1 MTDRDFD
8 KLFSNQLSDGLS
20 LPPNERMWEDMAD
33 RLDEH
38 DRQTKGGGIVGGNGS
53 AWWRRLA
60 WLLPLL
66 FLLLGAN
73 FWFLLKMNQTRH
85 QNEQLMGEM
94 KGMKTLMEKK
104 DTILQTKTIQKTD
117 TIFIYKYL
125 RSTSNRDKK
134 EPTTPEVTPSVLS
147 AFESQKPSLSGLLS
161 NFKDLNVIRDLNVN
175 VSPNSQSTAN
185 QGITQP
191 VNLVSDEIKPPVFE
205 KETLFIDTIKPA
217 KNAAIVSE
225 KNTFTKRDT
234 IRDTI
239 YIVKYL
245 PMDSMKNV
253 ALAVAEKKD
262 TAALRKKKT
271 FYIGANAGTIYYN
284 GKWFNANKIELQRQE
299 NSYQVGLRAEYALSD
314 QWRLMGGVDY
324 SSFNFKLYW
333 TDDRYNLPLMPRE
346 FRDTTVYKMTSVAAK
361 QPVLQSMLGVKYLF
375 KSSAWKPYV
384 GLAYSIMTILPYHA
398 DYQVGEVANS
408 SIQHDAQSAHP
419 GVTIYNI
426 IMATGGVEY
435 RLGKNWTAQAEGF
448 YYKDVNSTPKTY
460 DEFGARAVI
469 LFNF

>member
-20 LPPNERMWEDMAD
+20 LPPNERLWEEMAD

-38 DRQTKGGGIVGGNGS
+38 DRQTKGGVVAGGNNG
-53 AWWRRLA
+53 AFWRRLA

-104 DTILQTKTIQKTD
+104 DTILQTKLIQKTD
-117 TIFIYKYL
+117 TVFIYKYL

-134 EPTTPEVTPSVLS
+134 EPLIPEATPSVLN
-147 AFESQKPSLSGLLS
+147 AFESQNPSLSSLTN
-161 NFKDLNVIRDLNVN
+161 NFRDLNVN
-175 VSPNSQSTAN
+175 VSPASQNTVN
-185 QGITQP
+185 QGTTQP

-205 KETLFIDTIKPA
+205 KATLFIDTIKPA

-245 PMDSMKNV
+245 PMDSLKNT

-262 TAALRKKKT
+262 TAAFKEKKT

-284 GKWFNANKIELQRQE
+284 GKWFDANKVELQRQE
-299 NSYQVGLRAEYALSD
+299 NSYQVGLKAEYALSD

-346 FRDTTVYKMTSVAAK
+346 FRDTSVYKMTSVAAK

-375 KSSAWKPYV
+375 KSNAWKPYV

-398 DYQVGEVANS
+398 DYQVGEVANKN
-408 SIQHDAQSAHP
+408 IQHDAQSAHS

-426 IMATGGVEY
+426 LMASGGIEY

-448 YYKDVNSTPKTY
+448 YYKDVNSSPKTY
-460 DEFGARAVI
+460 DQFGGRAVI